1 MIWEKLIVKNFL
13 AINDAEIPLEN
24 QGLILIE
31 GENKSD
37 DKFESNGAGKS
48 SLVAE
53 PIRWVLYNKISK
65 GGGSDDVV
73 NNKVG
78 KDTEVTLIGRDGDD
92 RYEISRYRKHSKFGN
107 KVLVYRNGVNIT
119 EKSNTGTDTLI
130 EQLVGISH
138 LTFINSILFAQ
149 GEGLGSFA
157 SLTDSKKKEILE
169 SVLKLD
175 VYSTAQQIA
184 KERVIETE
192 KKIDEKK
199 KEKERLQWELSQVD
213 VLEQNDKAN
222 YESTKN
228 NIINGRKQLELAV
241 KELNDYPAAN
251 FGFVERDRDKK
262 AELEKQIDTISSIDM
277 SKEEENVQ
285 KVQDILNKFS
295 NKDKEL
301 NMQKNTLLK
310 NYKSLDTTDTCPVCG
325 SAMDVSHVTAE
336 QNNIKTEVAKVM
348 AALKQLEKKGQ
359 PYIELMNKASAALE
373 SKRKEQREVVSKINN
388 IQQQISK
395 LDSNIR
401 DYEHKLQLLK
411 NNKDAVVSRLEMLQE
426 TPEPKPRTAERKKWN
441 DAITRVD
448 KEIIELEKEKLEDE
462 DVVKVYSNDGVKS
475 HVLDLITPELNKKG
489 NEFLKR
495 LAGENMELNFTTR
508 TLKKDKTYSDKFDV
522 QVTNRVG
529 GKNYKLASGGEKKRA
544 DLSIALALQD
554 IVSHYT
560 NFVVCDEF
568 FDALD
573 EKGIES
579 SIEVLKDIADK
590 VGTVFVITQSSH
602 FKSLFEKVITVVK
615 DSTGISKIKTE
626 ERKSK

>member
-73 NNKVG
+73 NDKVG

-107 KVLVYRNGVNIT
+107 KVLVYRNGTNIT
-119 EKSNTGTDTLI
+119 EKSNTGTDALI

-149 GEGLGSFA
+149 GEGIGSFA

-184 KERVIETE
+184 KDKVSETE
-192 KKIDEKK
+192 GKIEDKK
-199 KEKERLQWELSQVD
+199 KEKEKLQWELSQVD

-228 NIINGRKQLELAV
+228 NIINGRKQLELAI

-251 FGFVERDRDKK
+251 FGLIEKDRDTKK
-262 AELEKQIDTISSIDM
+262 LLEEQINEIANIDM
-277 SKEEENVQ
+277 SKEEEHVQ
-285 KVQDILNKFS
+285 KVQDILQKFS

-301 NMQKNTLLK
+301 EMEKNRLLK

-325 SAMDVSHVTAE
+325 SAMDITHVTTE
-336 QNNIKTEVAKVM
+336 QNNIKTEVAVVVNS
-348 AALKQLEKKGQ
+348 LKQLRAKGE
-359 PYIELMNKASAALE
+359 PYVALMQKATAALDA
-373 SKRKEQREVVSKINN
+373 KKKEQREVLQQIQGIQQHITRLDNN
-388 IQQQISK
+388 IR
-395 LDSNIR
+395 N
-401 DYEHKLQLLK
+401 YEHQLQLLK

-426 TPEPKPRTAERKKWN
+426 TPEPKPRTAERKKWS
-441 DAITRVD
+441 DAISKVD
-448 KEIIELEKEKLEDE
+448 KEIIALEKEKLEDE
-462 DVVKVYSNDGVKS
+462 DVVKVFSNDGVKS

-544 DLSIALALQD
+544 DLAISLALQD

-579 SIEVLKDIADK
+579 SIEVLKDIANK

-602 FKSLFEKVITVVK
+602 FKSLFEKVITVTK
-615 DSTGISKIKTE
+615 DNTGISKIKTE
-626 ERKSK
+626 ERKK

>member
-48 SLVAE
+48 SLVSE

-73 NNKVG
+73 NDKVG

-92 RYEISRYRKHSKFGN
+92 RYEISRYRKHSKYAN

-119 EKSNTGTDTLI
+119 EKSNAGTDALI
-130 EQLVGISH
+130 EQIVGVSH

-149 GEGLGSFA
+149 GEGIGSFA
-157 SLTDSKKKEILE
+157 SLTDSKKKEILD

-184 KERVIETE
+184 KDAVSATE
-192 KKIDEKK
+192 KKIDDKK
-199 KEKERLQWELSQVD
+199 KEKEKLQWELSQVD
-213 VLEQNDKAN
+213 VLEQNDRAN

-241 KELNDYPAAN
+241 KALNDYPAAN
-251 FGFVERDRDKK
+251 FGFIEKDRDRKV
-262 AELEKQIDTISSIDM
+262 ELEKQLAEVSNIDM
-277 SKEEENVQ
+277 SKEEDNVA

-301 NMQKNTLLK
+301 TMQKNNLLK

-325 SAMDVSHVTAE
+325 SAMDITHVTTE

-348 AALKQLEKKGQ
+348 AALKQLEQKGQ
-359 PYIELMNKASAALE
+359 PYVALMTKASAALDA
-373 SKRKEQREVVSKINN
+373 KRKEQREVVNVVN
-388 IQQQISK
+388 DIQRQISDIDK
-395 LDSNIR
+395 RVR
-401 DYEHKLQLLK
+401 DYEHQLQMLK

-441 DAITRVD
+441 DAIAKVD

-462 DVVKVYSNDGVKS
+462 DVVKVFSNDGVKS

-495 LAGENMELNFTTR
+495 LAGENMELKFTTR
-508 TLKKDKTYSDKFDV
+508 TQKKDKTYSDKFDV

-544 DLSIALALQD
+544 DLAISLAIHDL
-554 IVSHYT
+554 VAHYT
-560 NFVVCDEF
+560 NFVVADEF

-579 SIEVLKDIADK
+579 SIDVLSDIADK

-602 FKSLFEKVITVVK
+602 FKSLFEKVITVTK

-626 ERKSK
+626 ERKK

>member
-73 NNKVG
+73 NDKVG

-107 KVLVYRNGVNIT
+107 KVLVYRNGTNIT

-149 GEGLGSFA
+149 GEGIGSFA

-184 KERVIETE
+184 KDKAIETE
-192 KKIDEKK
+192 GKIEDKK
-199 KEKERLQWELSQVD
+199 KEKEKLQWELSQVD

-251 FGFVERDRDKK
+251 FGLIEKDRDTKK
-262 AELEKQIDTISSIDM
+262 LLEEQIAEIANVDT
-277 SKEEENVQ
+277 SKEEETVA
-285 KVQDILNKFS
+285 KVQDILQKFS

-301 NMQKNTLLK
+301 RMQQKTLLK
-310 NYKSLDTTDTCPVCG
+310 NYKALDATDICPVCG
-325 SAMDVSHVTAE
+325 SQVDVSHIKTE
-336 QNNIKTEVAKVM
+336 QNNIKTEVQVVVN
-348 AALKQLEKKGQ
+348 ALKQLELKFQ
-359 PYIELMNKASAALE
+359 PYSGLMDKASAALDA
-373 SKRKEQREVVSKINN
+373 KRKEQRDVINQIQGMQQHITKLDNN
-388 IQQQISK
+388 IR
-395 LDSNIR
+395 N
-401 DYEHKLQLLK
+401 YEHQLQLLK
-411 NNKDAVVSRLEMLQE
+411 NNKDAVVSRLEMLEE
-426 TPEPKPRTAERKKWN
+426 TPEPKPRTAERKKWS
-441 DAITRVD
+441 DAIAKVD

-462 DVVKVYSNDGVKS
+462 DVVKVFSNDGVKS

-544 DLSIALALQD
+544 DLAISLALQD

-579 SIEVLKDIADK
+579 SIEVLKDIANK

-602 FKSLFEKVITVVK
+602 FKSLFEKVITVTK
-615 DSTGISKIKTE
+615 DNTGISKIKTE
-626 ERKSK
+626 ERKK

>member
-48 SLVAE
+48 SLVSE

-73 NNKVG
+73 NDKVG

-92 RYEISRYRKHSKFGN
+92 RYEISRYRKHSKYAN

-119 EKSNTGTDTLI
+119 EKSNAGTDALI
-130 EQLVGISH
+130 EQIVGVSH

-149 GEGLGSFA
+149 GEGIGSFA
-157 SLTDSKKKEILE
+157 SLTDSKKKEILD

-184 KERVIETE
+184 KDAVSATE
-192 KKIDEKK
+192 KKIDDKK
-199 KEKERLQWELSQVD
+199 KEKEKLQWELSQVD

-241 KELNDYPAAN
+241 KALNDYPAAN
-251 FGFVERDRDKK
+251 FGFIEKDRDRKV
-262 AELEKQIDTISSIDM
+262 ELEKQLAEVSNIDM
-277 SKEEENVQ
+277 SKEEDNVA

-301 NMQKNTLLK
+301 TIQKNNLLK

-325 SAMDVSHVTAE
+325 SAMDITHVTTE
-336 QNNIKTEVAKVM
+336 QNNIKTEVAKIM
-348 AALKQLEKKGQ
+348 AALKQLEQKGQ
-359 PYIELMNKASAALE
+359 PYVALMSKASAALE
-373 SKRKEQREVVSKINN
+373 AKRKEQREVVNVIND
-388 IQQQISK
+388 IQRQISDIDK
-395 LDSNIR
+395 RVR
-401 DYEHKLQLLK
+401 DYEHQLQMLK

-426 TPEPKPRTAERKKWN
+426 TPEPKPRTAERKKWSE
-441 DAITRVD
+441 AIAKVD

-462 DVVKVYSNDGVKS
+462 DVVKVFSNDGVKS

-495 LAGENMELNFTTR
+495 LAGENMELKFTTR
-508 TLKKDKTYSDKFDV
+508 TQKKDKTYSDKFDV

-544 DLSIALALQD
+544 DLAISLAIHDL
-554 IVSHYT
+554 VAHYT
-560 NFVVCDEF
+560 NFVVADEF

-579 SIEVLKDIADK
+579 SIDVLRDIADK

-602 FKSLFEKVITVVK
+602 FKSLFEKVITVTK

-626 ERKSK
+626 ERKK

>member
-73 NNKVG
+73 NDKVG

-107 KVLVYRNGVNIT
+107 KVLVYRNGTNIT
-119 EKSNTGTDTLI
+119 EKSNTGTDALI

-149 GEGLGSFA
+149 GEGIGSFA

-184 KERVIETE
+184 KDKVSETE
-192 KKIDEKK
+192 GKIEDKK
-199 KEKERLQWELSQVD
+199 KEKEKLQWELSQVD

-251 FGFVERDRDKK
+251 FGFIEKDRDTKK
-262 AELEKQIDTISSIDM
+262 LLEEQIAEIANVDM
-277 SKEEENVQ
+277 SKEEENVA
-285 KVQDILNKFS
+285 KVQDILQKFA
-295 NKDKEL
+295 NKDREL
-301 NMQKNTLLK
+301 EMEKNRLLK
-310 NYKSLDTTDTCPVCG
+310 DYKSLDTTDTCPVCG
-325 SAMDVSHVTAE
+325 SAMDITHVTTE
-336 QNNIKTEVAKVM
+336 QNNIKSKVAVVVNN
-348 AALKQLEKKGQ
+348 LKQLRAKGEPYVALMKK
-359 PYIELMNKASAALE
+359 ATAALDA
-373 SKRKEQREVVSKINN
+373 KKKEQREVLQQIQGIQQHITKLDNN
-388 IQQQISK
+388 IR
-395 LDSNIR
+395 N
-401 DYEHKLQLLK
+401 YEHQLQLLK

-426 TPEPKPRTAERKKWN
+426 TPEPKPRTAERKKWS
-441 DAITRVD
+441 DAIANVD
-448 KEIIELEKEKLEDE
+448 KEIIALEKEKLEDE
-462 DVVKVYSNDGVKS
+462 DVVKVFSNDGVKS

-495 LAGENMELNFTTR
+495 LAGGNMELNFTTR

-544 DLSIALALQD
+544 DLAISLALQD

-579 SIEVLKDIADK
+579 SIEVLKDIANK

-602 FKSLFEKVITVVK
+602 FKSLFEKVITVTK
-615 DSTGISKIKTE
+615 DNTGISKIKTE
-626 ERKSK
+626 ERKK

>member
-48 SLVAE
+48 SLVSE

-73 NNKVG
+73 NDKVG

-92 RYEISRYRKHSKFGN
+92 RYEISRYRKHSKYAN

-119 EKSNTGTDTLI
+119 EKSNAGTDALI
-130 EQLVGISH
+130 EQIVGVSH

-149 GEGLGSFA
+149 GEGIGSFA
-157 SLTDSKKKEILE
+157 SLTDSKKKEILD

-184 KERVIETE
+184 KDAVSATE
-192 KKIDEKK
+192 KKIDDKK
-199 KEKERLQWELSQVD
+199 KEKEKLQWELSQVD
-213 VLEQNDKAN
+213 VLEQNDRAN

-241 KELNDYPAAN
+241 KALNDYPAAN
-251 FGFVERDRDKK
+251 FGFIEKDRDRKV
-262 AELEKQIDTISSIDM
+262 ELEKQLAEVSNIDM
-277 SKEEENVQ
+277 SKEEDNVA

-301 NMQKNTLLK
+301 TMQKNNLLK

-325 SAMDVSHVTAE
+325 SAMDITHVTTE

-348 AALKQLEKKGQ
+348 AALKQLEQKGQ
-359 PYIELMNKASAALE
+359 PYVALMTKASAALDA
-373 SKRKEQREVVSKINN
+373 KRKEQREVVNVVN
-388 IQQQISK
+388 DIQRQISDIDK
-395 LDSNIR
+395 RVR
-401 DYEHKLQLLK
+401 DYEHQLQMLK

-441 DAITRVD
+441 DAIAKVD

-462 DVVKVYSNDGVKS
+462 DVVKVFSNDGVKS

-495 LAGENMELNFTTR
+495 LAGENMELKFTTR
-508 TLKKDKTYSDKFDV
+508 TQKKDKTYSDKFDV

-544 DLSIALALQD
+544 DLAISLAIHDL
-554 IVSHYT
+554 VAHYT
-560 NFVVCDEF
+560 NFVVADEF

-579 SIEVLKDIADK
+579 SIDVLRDIADK

-602 FKSLFEKVITVVK
+602 FKSLFEKVITVTK

-626 ERKSK
+626 ERKK

>member
-48 SLVAE
+48 SLVSE

-73 NNKVG
+73 NDKVG

-92 RYEISRYRKHSKFGN
+92 RYEISRYRKHSKYAN

-119 EKSNTGTDTLI
+119 EKSNAGTDALI
-130 EQLVGISH
+130 EQIVGVSH

-149 GEGLGSFA
+149 GEGIGSFA
-157 SLTDSKKKEILE
+157 SLTDSKKKEILD

-184 KERVIETE
+184 KDAVSATE
-192 KKIDEKK
+192 KKIDDKK
-199 KEKERLQWELSQVD
+199 KEKEKLQWELSQVD
-213 VLEQNDKAN
+213 VLEQNDKEN

-241 KELNDYPAAN
+241 KALNDYPAAN
-251 FGFVERDRDKK
+251 FGFIEKDRDRKV
-262 AELEKQIDTISSIDM
+262 ELEKQLAEVSNIDM
-277 SKEEENVQ
+277 SKEEDNVA
-285 KVQDILNKFS
+285 KVQDILQKFS

-301 NMQKNTLLK
+301 TMQKNNLLK

-325 SAMDVSHVTAE
+325 SAMDITHVTTE
-336 QNNIKTEVAKVM
+336 QNNIKTEVSKIM
-348 AALKQLEKKGQ
+348 AALKQLEQKGQ
-359 PYIELMNKASAALE
+359 PYVALMSKASAALDA
-373 SKRKEQREVVSKINN
+373 KRKEQREVVNVVN
-388 IQQQISK
+388 DIQRQISDIDK
-395 LDSNIR
+395 RVR
-401 DYEHKLQLLK
+401 DYEHQLQMLK

-426 TPEPKPRTAERKKWN
+426 TPEPKPRTAERKKWS
-441 DAITRVD
+441 DAIAKVD

-462 DVVKVYSNDGVKS
+462 DVVKVFSNDGVKS

-495 LAGENMELNFTTR
+495 LAGENMELKFTTR
-508 TLKKDKTYSDKFDV
+508 TQKKDKTYSDKFDV

-544 DLSIALALQD
+544 DLAISLAIHDL
-554 IVSHYT
+554 VAHYT
-560 NFVVCDEF
+560 NFVVADEF

-579 SIEVLKDIADK
+579 SIDVLRDIADK

-602 FKSLFEKVITVVK
+602 FKSLFEKVITVTK

-626 ERKSK
+626 ERKK

>member
-48 SLVAE
+48 SLVSE

-73 NNKVG
+73 NDKVG

-92 RYEISRYRKHSKFGN
+92 RYEISRYRKHSKYAN

-119 EKSNTGTDTLI
+119 EKSNAGTDALI
-130 EQLVGISH
+130 EQIVGVSH

-149 GEGLGSFA
+149 GEGIGSFA
-157 SLTDSKKKEILE
+157 SLTDSKKKEILD

-184 KERVIETE
+184 KDAVSATE
-192 KKIDEKK
+192 KKIDDKK
-199 KEKERLQWELSQVD
+199 KEKEKLQWELSQVD
-213 VLEQNDKAN
+213 VLEQNDRAN

-241 KELNDYPAAN
+241 KALNDYPAAN
-251 FGFVERDRDKK
+251 FGFIEKDRDRKV
-262 AELEKQIDTISSIDM
+262 ELEKQLAEVSNIDM
-277 SKEEENVQ
+277 SKEEDNVA

-301 NMQKNTLLK
+301 TMQKNNLLK

-325 SAMDVSHVTAE
+325 SAMDITHVTTE
-336 QNNIKTEVAKVM
+336 QNNIKTEVSKIM
-348 AALKQLEKKGQ
+348 AALKQLEQKGQ
-359 PYIELMNKASAALE
+359 PYVALMNKASAALE
-373 SKRKEQREVVSKINN
+373 AKRKEQREVVNVVN
-388 IQQQISK
+388 DIQRQISDIDK
-395 LDSNIR
+395 RVR
-401 DYEHKLQLLK
+401 DYEHQLQMLK

-426 TPEPKPRTAERKKWN
+426 TPEPKPRTEERKKWN
-441 DAITRVD
+441 DAIAKVE

-462 DVVKVYSNDGVKS
+462 DVVKVFSNDGVKS

-495 LAGENMELNFTTR
+495 LAGENMELKFTTR
-508 TLKKDKTYSDKFDV
+508 TQKKDKTYSDKFDV

-544 DLSIALALQD
+544 DLAISLAIHDL
-554 IVSHYT
+554 VAHYT
-560 NFVVCDEF
+560 NFVVADEF

-579 SIEVLKDIADK
+579 SIDVLRDIADK

-602 FKSLFEKVITVVK
+602 FKSLFEKVITVTK

-626 ERKSK
+626 ERKK

>member
-13 AINDAEIPLEN
+13 AINEAEIPLEN

-48 SLVAE
+48 SLVSE

-73 NNKVG
+73 NDKVG

-92 RYEISRYRKHSKFGN
+92 RYEISRYRKHSKYAN

-119 EKSNTGTDTLI
+119 EKSNAGTDALI
-130 EQLVGISH
+130 EQIVGVSH

-149 GEGLGSFA
+149 GEGIGSFA
-157 SLTDSKKKEILE
+157 SLTDSKKKEILD

-184 KERVIETE
+184 KDAVSATE
-192 KKIDEKK
+192 KKIDDKK
-199 KEKERLQWELSQVD
+199 KEKEKLQWELSQVD
-213 VLEQNDKAN
+213 VLEQNDKEN

-241 KELNDYPAAN
+241 KALNDYPAAN
-251 FGFVERDRDKK
+251 FGFIEKDRDRKV
-262 AELEKQIDTISSIDM
+262 ELEKQLAEVSNIDM
-277 SKEEENVQ
+277 SKEEDNVA
-285 KVQDILNKFS
+285 KVQDILQKFS

-301 NMQKNTLLK
+301 TMQKNNLLK

-325 SAMDVSHVTAE
+325 SAMDITHVTTE
-336 QNNIKTEVAKVM
+336 QNNIKTEVSKIM
-348 AALKQLEKKGQ
+348 AALKQLEQKGQ
-359 PYIELMNKASAALE
+359 PYVALMSKASAALDA
-373 SKRKEQREVVSKINN
+373 KRKEQREVVNVVN
-388 IQQQISK
+388 DIQRQISDIDK
-395 LDSNIR
+395 RVR
-401 DYEHKLQLLK
+401 DYEHQLQMLK

-426 TPEPKPRTAERKKWN
+426 TPEPKPRTAERKKWS
-441 DAITRVD
+441 DAIAKVD

-462 DVVKVYSNDGVKS
+462 DVVKVFSNDGVKS

-495 LAGENMELNFTTR
+495 LAGENMELKFTTR
-508 TLKKDKTYSDKFDV
+508 TQKKDKTYSDKFDV

-544 DLSIALALQD
+544 DLAISLAIHDL
-554 IVSHYT
+554 VAHYT
-560 NFVVCDEF
+560 NFVVADEF

-579 SIEVLKDIADK
+579 SIDVLRDIADK

-602 FKSLFEKVITVVK
+602 FKSLFEKVITVTK

-626 ERKSK
+626 ERKK

>member
-73 NNKVG
+73 NDKVG

-107 KVLVYRNGVNIT
+107 KVLVYRNGTNIT

-149 GEGLGSFA
+149 GEGIGSFA

-184 KERVIETE
+184 KDKVSETE
-192 KKIDEKK
+192 GKIEDKK
-199 KEKERLQWELSQVD
+199 KEKEKLQWELSQVD

-251 FGFVERDRDKK
+251 FGLIEKDRDTKK
-262 AELEKQIDTISSIDM
+262 ELEQQIAEIANVDT
-277 SKEEENVQ
+277 SKEEETVS
-285 KVQDILNKFS
+285 KVQDILQKFS

-301 NMQKNTLLK
+301 RMQQKTLLK
-310 NYKSLDTTDTCPVCG
+310 NYKALDATDICPVCG
-325 SAMDVSHVTAE
+325 SQVDVSHIKTE
-336 QNNIKTEVAKVM
+336 QNNIKTEVQVVVN
-348 AALKQLEKKGQ
+348 ALKQLELKFQ
-359 PYIELMNKASAALE
+359 PYSGLMDKASAALDA
-373 SKRKEQREVVSKINN
+373 KRKEQRDVINQIQGMQQHITKLDNN
-388 IQQQISK
+388 IR
-395 LDSNIR
+395 N
-401 DYEHKLQLLK
+401 YEHQLQLLK
-411 NNKDAVVSRLEMLQE
+411 NNKDAVVSRLEMLEE
-426 TPEPKPRTAERKKWN
+426 TPEPKPRTAERKKWS
-441 DAITRVD
+441 DAIDKVD
-448 KEIIELEKEKLEDE
+448 KEIIELEKEKLADE
-462 DVVKVYSNDGVKS
+462 DVVKVFSNDGVKS

-544 DLSIALALQD
+544 DLAISLALQD

-579 SIEVLKDIADK
+579 SIEVLKDIANK

-602 FKSLFEKVITVVK
+602 FKSLFEKVITVTK
-615 DSTGISKIKTE
+615 DNTGISKIKTE
-626 ERKSK
+626 ERKK